1 MTGPLGAPAP
11 APAAAFEVLTS
22 AEPGAIAI
30 IRLTGPASTLV
41 RVVRPFPAL
50 PGAVAYADLAGVDAG
65 LAARLDADT
74 LLVTP
79 HGGAAVVAAITDRLR
94 RAGLRETTGA
104 PRERFPEAR
113 DAREASL
120 LEALSRAASP
130 LAVPVLTGAISG
142 RADTAIPGVDRLD
155 RLVDP
160 PLVAIAGPPGC
171 GKSSLLNALCGRASA
186 VTDPGA
192 GTTRD
197 WTVTRLDLGGLV
209 VRWADTP
216 GWRPTEDPLEMA
228 AIRAAQPVLESAD
241 LLIVAGS
248 PDHPACPTDGP
259 ADGPAGGPAVLSR
272 RPDLRIGLKSDLGA
286 LAGADLCVSARTGD
300 GIAALLACIRHRL
313 LRGPSGASTDD
324 SEKMLAEDTG
334 AG

>member
-1 MTGPLGAPAP
+1 MTGPRGAS
-11 APAAAFEVLTS
+11 APAATFEVLTA

-30 IRLTGPASTLV
+30 IRVTGPSSALRHLV
-41 RVVRPFPAL
+41 RPLPER
-50 PGAVAYADLAGVDAG
+50 PGAVVHADLAGVDAG
-65 LAARLDADT
+65 LAARVDPNA

-79 HGGAAVVAAITDRLR
+79 HGGPAVVAAITDRLR
-94 RAGLRETTGA
+94 QAGLREAPGA
-104 PRERFPEAR
+104 PPERFPEAS
-113 DAREASL
+113 DVREASL

-142 RADTAIPGVDRLD
+142 RDDTARPGVERVDRLI
-155 RLVDP
+155 DP

-171 GKSSLLNALCGRASA
+171 GKSSLLNALSGRASA
-186 VTDPGA
+186 VTDPGS

-216 GWRPTEDPLEMA
+216 GRHQTVDPLEAA

-241 LLIVAGS
+241 LLIVAAS
-248 PDHPACPTDGP
+248 PDHPECPVEGP
-259 ADGPAGGPAVLSR
+259 ADGTAGAPAVLTR

-286 LAGADLCVSARTGD
+286 LAGADLCLSARTGD
-300 GIAALLACIRHRL
+300 GIPALLTCIRHRL
-313 LRGPSGASTDD
+313 LGGSSGATTDD
-324 SEKMLAEDTG
+324 SEKMLAGDAG